1 VEETTTNSPTMAG
14 LLVSQSNQNT
24 ESQIL
29 SPHEDQRPGKIRISL
44 AREKPIKDREDQERR
59 GEEGGEKITERLK
72 QTEGTGAF
80 SQRGANRKKTGNKER
95 GNNIENRGR
104 RRTRRGKGE
113 NRETDDEQTTKENKN
128 KEKSR
133 GGVRWTS
140 NLKLSNTI
148 IFTFKLQL
156 QVRPSSSC
164 PVSAFSKLLNGG
176 KVIVQCTRD
185 N

>member
-72 QTEGTGAF
+72 KTEGTGAF
-80 SQRGANRKKTGNKER
+80 SQRGANRKKKQGTKR
-95 GNNIENRGR
+95 GAI
-104 RRTRRGKGE
+104 T
-113 NRETDDEQTTKENKN
+113 
-128 KEKSR
+128 
-133 GGVRWTS
+133 
-140 NLKLSNTI
+140 
-148 IFTFKLQL
+148 
-156 QVRPSSSC
+156 
-164 PVSAFSKLLNGG
+164 
-176 KVIVQCTRD
+176 
-185 N
+185 